1 MLRLTQEQLK
11 NLSSLKQSPAFYKL
25 KTLLID
31 EQSVSIKGLTTAKD
45 VVIIHQLQGRLQLL
59 DELLIALQD

>member
-11 NLSSLKQSPAFYKL
+11 SLTSLKQSAGFYKF

-31 EQSVSIKGLTTAKD
+31 EQSICIKGLTTAKD
-45 VVIIHQLQGRLQLL
+45 VITIHQMQGRLQLL
-59 DELLIALQD
+59 DELLTALQD